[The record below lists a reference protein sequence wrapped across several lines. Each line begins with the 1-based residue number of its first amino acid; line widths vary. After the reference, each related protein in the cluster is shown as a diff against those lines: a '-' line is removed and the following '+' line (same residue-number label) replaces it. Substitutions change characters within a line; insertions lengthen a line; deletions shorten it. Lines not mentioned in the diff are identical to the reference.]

1 MSTNFKIL
9 MVSSNQ
15 EVLDYFELIVF
26 KNLEATFETVVNIQ
40 HAKQDIEAGNIPD
53 LIILELPQEIG
64 LQEFFDEV
72 DGKHQVPI
80 LFTADDNHIHLAQNY
95 IPYHPTFG
103 KISYNQSDKVVA
115 SAIKRIS
122 RIAMRAEKK
131 PVTQEVTEEKEDNI
145 YMELPIVLFLKSQT
159 IDYDL
164 YLKMSEEKYVKVF
177 KKGEALIREDF
188 LKYQQ
193 RNVRTVYLKSEDY
206 VCATVMFSEKMSK
219 ALSVKKLRVEEYSAL
234 SIYSFDKVNKIVNK
248 LGLREEVLILTNQV
262 LELNT
267 TLISKRKGLDEL
279 LQKTLKG
286 DSYISEHSLLL
297 TFITTSIAKYMGWP
311 SVTTAEKL
319 TLACFFHDICMEDD
333 ELAKLDFLD
342 QKRSEKELQKLRSHP
357 QEAIDLLDKFDGLP
371 SDVEK
376 IILQHHEKPDGTG
389 FPRGLEWKRIYSL
402 AAVFIVAE
410 DFANAIFECGLSE
423 INTGHL
429 LADLEEKY
437 SGKGNFSLAVEAL
450 KIAMGYSKPQ
460 TLQAA

>member
-1 MSTNFKIL
+1 
-9 MVSSNQ
+9 
-15 EVLDYFELIVF
+15 
-26 KNLEATFETVVNIQ
+26 
-40 HAKQDIEAGNIPD
+40 
-53 LIILELPQEIG
+53 
-64 LQEFFDEV
+64 
-72 DGKHQVPI
+72 
-80 LFTADDNHIHLAQNY
+80 
-95 IPYHPTFG
+95 
-103 KISYNQSDKVVA
+103 
-115 SAIKRIS
+115 
-122 RIAMRAEKK
+122 
-131 PVTQEVTEEKEDNI
+131 
-145 YMELPIVLFLKSQT
+145 
-159 IDYDL
+159 
-164 YLKMSEEKYVKVF
+164 MSEEKYVKVF